1 MEQVSCLKCL
11 EFLGGCYIL
20 GNLWTPAC
28 VNNQD
33 INRERVGFLTLCS
46 TFCTEHIKYIST
58 QHVIV
63 SNFTVNLFL
72 RIAFLFSARN
82 KTFWPLHT
90 HTRAR
95 ACACTHVRAH
105 IHTPLEKMSEFP
117 QEVML
122 MTCIFGVSSWI
133 VPGNRPWSLPS
144 TSATICIDWLLCS
157 VNK

>member
-90 HTRAR
+90 HTRVR
-95 ACACTHVRAH
+95 VHACTRT
-105 IHTPLEKMSEFP
+105 HTHATGKNER
-117 QEVML
+117 
-122 MTCIFGVSSWI
+122 VSSRSNAYDLYFW
-133 VPGNRPWSLPS
+133 G
-144 TSATICIDWLLCS
+144 
-157 VNK
+157 K